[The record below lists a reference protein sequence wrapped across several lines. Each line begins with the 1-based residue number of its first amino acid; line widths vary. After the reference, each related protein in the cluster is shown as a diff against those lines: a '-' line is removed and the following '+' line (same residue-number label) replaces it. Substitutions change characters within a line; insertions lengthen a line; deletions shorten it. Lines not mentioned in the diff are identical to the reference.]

1 MKKLYMVG
9 LFLIAA
15 SLTGCTLKGPVV
27 PNLST
32 GDVLPTT
39 ETEITGVV
47 TTWLDVVWTELT
59 GILDTGSV
67 VEGANSSIDSW
78 VVPMVAGSEDAVAQQ
93 SGVAAQIQ
101 KLIDERNA
109 QPKDDSKLNEEDIDF
124 MQKIINLF
132 K

>member
-1 MKKLYMVG
+1 
-9 LFLIAA
+9 
-15 SLTGCTLKGPVV
+15 
-27 PNLST
+27 
-32 GDVLPTT
+32 
-39 ETEITGVV
+39 
-47 TTWLDVVWTELT
+47 
-59 GILDTGSV
+59 
-67 VEGANSSIDSW
+67 
-78 VVPMVAGSEDAVAQQ
+78 MVAGSEDAVAQQ